1 MVALAA
7 MVDHMDGRPYVWCVI
22 RPLMVCE
29 ATFQRKCSSW
39 ASRYRNFAGTL
50 GVSACGACNG
60 YVCRCYRG
68 VSGSTYC
75 ECERTCFCFLSWGA
89 GAPDPGG
96 GRAKNERSKTLHPG
110 NNCLTLCCDACKM
123 NHFRVPTSI
132 PVLPARERTVCCRL

>member
-39 ASRYRNFAGTL
+39 ASRYQNFAGTL

-68 VSGSTYC
+68 VNGSTVNVKGAKDL
-75 ECERTCFCFLSWGA
+75 FLFSVL
-89 GAPDPGG
+89 G
-96 GRAKNERSKTLHPG
+96 GRGPRPRGRAGKKREIKNAPPCTVPLVRSKYCFRADYPVGTNHS
-110 NNCLTLCCDACKM
+110 LT
-123 NHFRVPTSI
+123 P
-132 PVLPARERTVCCRL
+132 